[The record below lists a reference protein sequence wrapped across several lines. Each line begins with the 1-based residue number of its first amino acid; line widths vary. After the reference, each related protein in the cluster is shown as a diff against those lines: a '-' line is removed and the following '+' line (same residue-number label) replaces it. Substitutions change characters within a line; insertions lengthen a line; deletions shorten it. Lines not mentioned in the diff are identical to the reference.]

1 MNVLRVQPFG
11 GYGSLLRGIQNTP
24 QHKVGFS
31 PRVEVSHN
39 ATHVT
44 LRAELPG
51 LSKEDVQLTINDGNL
66 LTFKG
71 TKTQH
76 VVEEGT
82 TIIRNERTFGS
93 FSRTF
98 VLPENINT
106 ETINATFENGVLTV
120 NIEKVQPEKPKELQ
134 ININ

>member
-1 MNVLRVQPFG
+1 MNVLRVHPFA

-24 QHKVGFS
+24 SHQHGFS
-31 PRVEVSHN
+31 PRVEVLQTTSH
-39 ATHVT
+39 VI

-51 LSKEDVQLTINDGNL
+51 LTKEDVQLTINDGNL

-71 TKTQH
+71 TKAQQE
-76 VVEEGT
+76 VEEGAT
-82 TIIRNERTFGS
+82 VIRNERTFGS

-106 ETINATFENGVLTV
+106 NTINAAFENGVLTV
-120 NIEKVQPEKPKELQ
+120 SIEKVQPEKPKEQQ
-134 ININ
+134 ITIN